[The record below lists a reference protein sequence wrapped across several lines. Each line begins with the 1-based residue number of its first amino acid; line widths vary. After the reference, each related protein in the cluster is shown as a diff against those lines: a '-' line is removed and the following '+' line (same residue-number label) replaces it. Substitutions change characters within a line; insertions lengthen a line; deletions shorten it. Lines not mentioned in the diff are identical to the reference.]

1 MDITKIAALALSL
14 LSVSVQAAPIY
25 NETQSYQQGSQVE
38 YLGNIYQAK
47 WWAGTGDI
55 PGAPV
60 QQEWQTP
67 WKLLGQV
74 TPLPKPLPEPE
85 LEPEPPITPEVPA
98 EPQENRVGP
107 EITYSEIENL
117 HYYLIDPD
125 TPDDIAYALSQDN
138 TVPMHGRTDYNVA
151 WKYEYA
157 KSEGICSIAKG
168 EVKVTTHYVMPKLTL
183 RAAANIDTQTKFNTY
198 YDKLMAHEQNH
209 HGFGV
214 QAAQDI
220 EQLIFAWDPESCQTI
235 GNSINS
241 AAYKILDKYGEQ
253 NRIYDDETNHGYTEG
268 VVIH

>member
-1 MDITKIAALALSL
+1 MDMIKIAALTLSL
-14 LSVSVQAAPIY
+14 LSVSLKAAPIY

-38 YLGNIYQAK
+38 HLGSIYQAK
-47 WWAGTGDI
+47 WWADTGDI

-67 WKLLGQV
+67 WKLLEQ
-74 TPLPKPLPEPE
+74 TTPPTEPLPKP
-85 LEPEPPITPEVPA
+85 EPPTTPEVPA
-98 EPQENRVGP
+98 KPQENRIGP
-107 EITYSEIENL
+107 EVTYSEIENL
-117 HYYLIDPD
+117 SYYLIDPD
-125 TPDDIAYALSQDN
+125 TPDDIAYALSQDD

-151 WKYEYA
+151 WKYTYA
-157 KSEGICSIAKG
+157 KKEGICSIAKA

-183 RAAANIDTQTKFNTY
+183 RSSANIDTQAKFNAY
-198 YDKLMAHEQNH
+198 YDKLMAHEKNH

-214 QAAQDI
+214 SAAQEI
-220 EQLIFAWDPESCQTI
+220 EQLIFGWEPESCQTI

-241 AAYKILDKYGEQ
+241 AAYNILDKYGEQ